1 MVYLSRPYPFKFLK
15 AVFHGA
21 QDSCIPDIP
30 ENVGVFSP
38 MPYNFLSW

>member
-21 QDSCIPDIP
+21 QDSGIPDIP
-30 ENVGVFSP
+30 ENVMGF
-38 MPYNFLSW
+38 FHQCTTIF